1 MLRKEHPALWGPI
14 SARQLVDRLAISHS
28 RGSDYCSRW
37 GRRCTNQ
44 YLDSFQQL
52 AWRLDAGLSL
62 DLTKIKA
69 EAADTARMIQVQGVW
84 ADA

>member
-1 MLRKEHPALWGPI
+1 
-14 SARQLVDRLAISHS
+14 VDRLAISHS
-28 RGSDYCSRW
+28 RESDYCSRW
-37 GRRCTNQ
+37 GKRCTNQ

-52 AWRLDAGLSL
+52 VWRLDAGLSL

-69 EAADTARMIQVQGVW
+69 EAADTARMVQIQGVW